1 MRFHFLAERM
11 KIGKVKTLITNLRD
25 KERYVEHIQN
35 LSQAL
40 KMVNRVIRSE
50 QRYRMKSYIMLNN
63 KLRINAK
70 VQTKYKKIQTGTTC
84 KKIPL

>member
-1 MRFHFLAERM
+1 MRFHFLAERI
-11 KIGKVKTLITNLRD
+11 KIAKVKKLITNLKD

-35 LSQAL
+35 PSQAL

-50 QRYRMKSYIMLNN
+50 QSYRMKSYIMLNN

-70 VQTKYKKIQTGTTC
+70 E
-84 KKIPL
+84 

>member
-1 MRFHFLAERM
+1 MRFHFLAERI
-11 KIGKVKTLITNLRD
+11 KIGKVKKLITNLKD

-50 QRYRMKSYIMLNN
+50 QSYRMKSYIMLNN

-70 VQTKYKKIQTGTTC
+70 EWNMYNM
-84 KKIPL
+84 

>member
-1 MRFHFLAERM
+1 MRFHFLAERI
-11 KIGKVKTLITNLRD
+11 KIGKVKKLITNLKD

-35 LSQAL
+35 PSQAL

-50 QRYRMKSYIMLNN
+50 QSYRMKSYIMLNN

-70 VQTKYKKIQTGTTC
+70 EWNMYNM
-84 KKIPL
+84 

>member
-1 MRFHFLAERM
+1 MQRSSTKSIMRFHFLAERI
-11 KIGKVKTLITNLRD
+11 KIGKVKKLITDLKD

-50 QRYRMKSYIMLNN
+50 QSYRMKSYIMLNN

-70 VQTKYKKIQTGTTC
+70 E
-84 KKIPL
+84 

>member
-1 MRFHFLAERM
+1 MQRSYTKSIMRFHFLAERI
-11 KIGKVKTLITNLRD
+11 KIGKVKKLIADLKD

-50 QRYRMKSYIMLNN
+50 QSYRMKSYIMLNN

-70 VQTKYKKIQTGTTC
+70 E
-84 KKIPL
+84 

>member
-1 MRFHFLAERM
+1 MQRSYTKSIMRFHFLAERI
-11 KIGKVKTLITNLRD
+11 KIGKVKKLITNLKD
-25 KERYVEHIQN
+25 KERYAEYIQN

-50 QRYRMKSYIMLNN
+50 QSYRMKSYIMLNN

-70 VQTKYKKIQTGTTC
+70 E
-84 KKIPL
+84 